1 LKIIIGI
8 LVFNYKNV
16 AMRTLSKF
24 LAAILIIC
32 SVQALDAQI
41 RDFRKIK
48 WDSEKIA
55 PGIEWRSTHAILY
68 DSVPQNINILIV
80 NTKKRGISLYYS
92 PEKNVRTSE
101 LAAEADALAA
111 INAGFFNVKLGGS
124 VTYIRVD
131 GRIMDKD
138 TASKWQR
145 VPNMNG
151 ALLVDNK
158 GDVFIDRV
166 MPNSW
171 YDSHPEYED
180 VLVTGCLL
188 LKSGIKVTMPETSL
202 VINRHPRSVIGL
214 QGKDRVIL
222 LTLDGRA
229 AQAAGMTLP
238 EIADLM
244 VSLKCYD
251 AVNLDGGGST
261 TMWIKGK
268 PFSGVVNMPSDNK
281 IFDHEG
287 ERAVSN
293 IILVR

>member
-1 LKIIIGI
+1 
-8 LVFNYKNV
+8 
-16 AMRTLSKF
+16 
-24 LAAILIIC
+24 
-32 SVQALDAQI
+32 
-41 RDFRKIK
+41 
-48 WDSEKIA
+48 
-55 PGIEWRSTHAILY
+55 
-68 DSVPQNINILIV
+68 
-80 NTKKRGISLYYS
+80 LYYS

>member
-1 LKIIIGI
+1 
-8 LVFNYKNV
+8 
-16 AMRTLSKF
+16 MRTLSKF

-48 WDSEKIA
+48 WDCEKIA

>member
-1 LKIIIGI
+1 
-8 LVFNYKNV
+8 
-16 AMRTLSKF
+16 MRTLSKS
-24 LAAILIIC
+24 LVAILIIC

-41 RDFRKIK
+41 KDFRKIK
-48 WDSEKIA
+48 WEREKIA
-55 PGIEWRSTHAILY
+55 PGMVRRSTHTILY

-80 NTKKRGISLYYS
+80 NTKKRNISLYYS

-101 LAAEADALAA
+101 LAAKADAIAA

-131 GRIMDKD
+131 GRIMDQD
-138 TASKWQR
+138 TALKWKR

-151 ALLVDNK
+151 ALLVDSK
-158 GDVFIDRV
+158 GDVFIDKV

-171 YDSHPEYED
+171 YDSHPEFKD

-188 LKSGIKVTMPETSL
+188 LKSGSKVTMPETSL

-214 QGKDRVIL
+214 KGNGKVIL

-229 AQAAGMTLP
+229 EQAAGMTLP
-238 EIADLM
+238 EITDLM

-261 TMWIKGK
+261 TMWIKGR

-281 IFDHEG
+281 IYDHEG